1 MNYSASV
8 VDEVAPTGSK
18 APPSPRA
25 AETAAL
31 GQTEKE
37 IRCAESRRLA
47 IAAQS
52 GCIESFESL
61 VGQFEKPLYYFLL
74 TKTRNHHQAQ
84 DLLQDTFLITYRKLD
99 RFNPTYPFSSWIF
112 TIANRLAISHY
123 RKQKPM
129 VEECEVAVNKTPRYE
144 AMETEASDDIWAR
157 AKRLL
162 TENHFTAL
170 RFFYSEGMTIDQVAA
185 AMGRKPNSVKVLL
198 HRARKRLALRL
209 KPTTEKSNERI
220 PLPEK
225 S

>member
-1 MNYSASV
+1 MNCSASIG
-8 VDEVAPTGSK
+8 DEVAPTGSK

-37 IRCAESRRLA
+37 IRDAESRRLA
-47 IAAQS
+47 IAAKS

-61 VGQFEKPLYYFLL
+61 VGQFEKPLYHFLL

-99 RFNPTYPFSSWIF
+99 RFNPSYPFSSWIY

-123 RKQKPM
+123 RKQKTLLEE
-129 VEECEVAVNKTPRYE
+129 VEFVIETTACNEV
-144 AMETEASDDIWAR
+144 MEQERARSLWAY

-162 TENHFTAL
+162 TKNHFTAL
-170 RFFYSEGMTIDQVAA
+170 RLFYTKGMTIDQVAA
-185 AMGRKPNSVKVLL
+185 AMNRNPNSVKVWL
-198 HRARKRLALRL
+198 HRARKRLAQELNPR
-209 KPTTEKSNERI
+209 PSM
-220 PLPEK
+220 P
-225 S
+225 

>member
-8 VDEVAPTGSK
+8 VDEVAPARSE
-18 APPSPRA
+18 APPSARA

-37 IRCAESRRLA
+37 IRRAESRRLA

-61 VGQFEKPLYYFLL
+61 VGQFEKPLYHFLL
-74 TKTRNHHQAQ
+74 TKTRNHHQAE

-99 RFNPTYPFSSWIF
+99 RFNPAYPFSSWIF

-123 RKQKPM
+123 RKQKPW
-129 VEECEVAVNKTPRYE
+129 VEEVEFAVETTASSEVIE
-144 AMETEASDDIWAR
+144 QEWAR
-157 AKRLL
+157 SLWAHAKRLL

-170 RFFYSEGMTIDQVAA
+170 RLFYTEGMTIDQVAA
-185 AMGRKPNSVKVLL
+185 AMNRKPNSVKVWL
-198 HRARKRLALRL
+198 HRARKRLAQEL
-209 KPTTEKSNERI
+209 KPRPSM
-220 PLPEK
+220 P
-225 S
+225 

>member
-61 VGQFEKPLYYFLL
+61 VGQFEKPLYHFLL

-99 RFNPTYPFSSWIF
+99 RFNPSYPFSSWIY

-123 RKQKPM
+123 RKQKTLLEE
-129 VEECEVAVNKTPRYE
+129 VEFAIETTACNEV
-144 AMETEASDDIWAR
+144 MEQESARSLWAY

-170 RFFYSEGMTIDQVAA
+170 RLFYSEGMTIDQVAA
-185 AMGRKPNSVKVLL
+185 AMGRKPNSVKVWL
-198 HRARKRLALRL
+198 HRARKRLAQELNQR
-209 KPTTEKSNERI
+209 PSV
-220 PLPEK
+220 P
-225 S
+225 

>member
-61 VGQFEKPLYYFLL
+61 VGQFEKPLYHFLL

-99 RFNPTYPFSSWIF
+99 RFNPSYPFSSWIY

-123 RKQKPM
+123 RKQKTLLEE
-129 VEECEVAVNKTPRYE
+129 VEFAIERTACKEV
-144 AMETEASDDIWAR
+144 MEQESARSLWAY

-170 RFFYSEGMTIDQVAA
+170 RLFYTEGMTIDQVAA
-185 AMGRKPNSVKVLL
+185 AMNRNPNSVKVWL
-198 HRARKRLALRL
+198 HRARKRLAQEL
-209 KPTTEKSNERI
+209 KPRPSM
-220 PLPEK
+220 P
-225 S
+225 

>member
-8 VDEVAPTGSK
+8 VDEVAPAGSK

-31 GQTEKE
+31 GQTEKNA
-37 IRCAESRRLA
+37 RRDASRSLA

-61 VGQFEKPLYYFLL
+61 VGQFEKPLYHFLL

-99 RFNPTYPFSSWIF
+99 RFNPSYPFSSWIY

-123 RKQKPM
+123 RKQKTLLEE
-129 VEECEVAVNKTPRYE
+129 VEFVIEKTACCLLYTSPSPRDRTRSRMPSS
-144 AMETEASDDIWAR
+144 A
-157 AKRLL
+157 
-162 TENHFTAL
+162 
-170 RFFYSEGMTIDQVAA
+170 
-185 AMGRKPNSVKVLL
+185 
-198 HRARKRLALRL
+198 
-209 KPTTEKSNERI
+209 
-220 PLPEK
+220 
-225 S
+225 

>member
-37 IRCAESRRLA
+37 IRDAESRRLA
-47 IAAQS
+47 IAAKS

-61 VGQFEKPLYYFLL
+61 VGQFEKPLYHFLL

-99 RFNPTYPFSSWIF
+99 RFNPAYPFSSWIF

-123 RKQKPM
+123 RKQKPLEKE
-129 VEECEVAVNKTPRYE
+129 VEFAIETTASSEL
-144 AMETEASDDIWAR
+144 MEQEWTRSLWDH

-162 TENHFTAL
+162 TETHFTAL
-170 RFFYSEGMTIDQVAA
+170 RLFYSEGMTIDQVATT
-185 AMGRKPNSVKVLL
+185 MSRKPNSVKVWL
-198 HRARKRLALRL
+198 HRARKRLSQEIKLR
-209 KPTTEKSNERI
+209 PSI
-220 PLPEK
+220 P
-225 S
+225 

>member
-1 MNYSASV
+1 MNYSASIG
-8 VDEVAPTGSK
+8 DEVAPTGSK

-37 IRCAESRRLA
+37 IRDAESRRLA
-47 IAAQS
+47 IAAKS

-61 VGQFEKPLYYFLL
+61 VGQFEKPLYHFLL

-99 RFNPTYPFSSWIF
+99 RFNPSYPFSSWIY

-123 RKQKPM
+123 RKQKTLLEE
-129 VEECEVAVNKTPRYE
+129 VEFVIETTACNEV
-144 AMETEASDDIWAR
+144 MEQERARSLWAY

-162 TENHFTAL
+162 TKNHFTAL
-170 RFFYSEGMTIDQVAA
+170 RLFYTKGMTIDQVA
-185 AMGRKPNSVKVLL
+185 
-198 HRARKRLALRL
+198 RA
-209 KPTTEKSNERI
+209 
-220 PLPEK
+220 
-225 S
+225 

>member
-8 VDEVAPTGSK
+8 IDEVAPAGSK
-18 APPSPRA
+18 GPPSPRA

-37 IRCAESRRLA
+37 IRRAESRRLA

-61 VGQFEKPLYYFLL
+61 VGQFEKPLYHFLL

-99 RFNPTYPFSSWIF
+99 RFNPSYPFSSWIY

-123 RKQKPM
+123 RKQKTLLEE
-129 VEECEVAVNKTPRYE
+129 VEFVIEKTACNEVMEQECAR
-144 AMETEASDDIWAR
+144 SLWAY

-162 TENHFTAL
+162 TKNHFTAL
-170 RFFYSEGMTIDQVAA
+170 RLFYTKGMTIDQVAA
-185 AMGRKPNSVKVLL
+185 AMNRNPNSVKVWL
-198 HRARKRLALRL
+198 HRARKRLAQELNPR
-209 KPTTEKSNERI
+209 PSM
-220 PLPEK
+220 P
-225 S
+225 

>member
-61 VGQFEKPLYYFLL
+61 VGQFEKPLYHFLL
-74 TKTRNHHQAQ
+74 TKTRNHHQAE
-84 DLLQDTFLITYRKLD
+84 DLLQDTFLIIYRKLYQ
-99 RFNPTYPFSSWIF
+99 FNPAYPFSSWIF
-112 TIANRLAISHY
+112 TIANRLAISY
-123 RKQKPM
+123 FRKHKPM
-129 VEECEVAVNKTPRYE
+129 QEEYDIPTDKTPRCE
-144 AMETEASDDIWAR
+144 VMADETSQTLWAKAR
-157 AKRLL
+157 CLL
-162 TENHFTAL
+162 SANHYTAL
-170 RFFYSEGMTIDQVAA
+170 WLFYTEGMTIDEVAS
-185 AMGRKPNSVKVLL
+185 AMERKPNSVKVWL
-198 HRARKRLALRL
+198 HRARKRLAQEFKLR
-209 KPTTEKSNERI
+209 PS
-220 PLPEK
+220 LP
-225 S
+225 